1 MADQQE
7 QKTRRETCGGETVQ
21 MDISKIFGD
30 TDQDFGRLL
39 DSPGHHDFPEY
50 TTGQDSTRPELTQKP
65 PDKYKFR
72 KSIGRGGMKMV
83 LQVRDTDTAR
93 DVAMAVLPDAAI
105 RPRKDLRKF
114 IEEARITAALEH
126 PNIVPVHEIG
136 MDAAGAPYF
145 TMKLLRGE
153 TLASVL
159 ERLNRQDPEAL
170 ERYRLFHLLHIFI
183 KICNGISF
191 AHSKGVLHMDLKP
204 SNIQIG
210 EFGEVLVLD
219 WGLAKVMTRKNDPAL
234 SFCPFGDPE
243 PFFDGSTVTLDGVT
257 KGTPGYMAPEQAA
270 GQNSKLDEKSDI
282 YSLGAIL
289 YAILTWKNPL
299 DPENLQ
305 NMLQRTVYGNI
316 VPPRERAPERDIPS
330 ALEAVVQKAMRVNP
344 AERYNS
350 VEELR
355 EDVNAYIGG
364 FATDAEQATVI
375 KKSFLFAKRNL
386 LTFIPFSI
394 IVFLLIAALIYAT
407 QENALK
413 KAPWIPVYQQQFAPA
428 TPQQNLPN
436 VQSSDVSGY
445 LLVPQLTDQGI
456 LLQNGTMAVLPL
468 PSSNELRIDLSF
480 VCHNPDQ
487 PLSVFLKN
495 PYGAGYLLELWADQH
510 FFHRLSRVEP
520 NGQIRL
526 LHAVPESPSGNPEK
540 QRRHLCWI
548 INQDTHQISLQ
559 SGQVQKEIFNWEDFS
574 AGFTSPLNL
583 LEFRPGS
590 NPNEVLLTA

>member
-1 MADQQE
+1 MCETSRKCSKKTQRIKLISQKSEKEIKNSLLKFEYLPERMYFTNVIVKYIYLNLYRNHRVVPDAGECGVGGDFMGDQEKQNISPEMCAD
-7 QKTRRETCGGETVQ
+7 KTVQ

-39 DSPGHHDFPEY
+39 DSPGLYDFHDNTQPQPPRE
-50 TTGQDSTRPELTQKP
+50 SLTQKP

-105 RPRKDLRKF
+105 RPKKDLRKF
-114 IEEARITAALEH
+114 VEEARITASLEH

-153 TLASVL
+153 TLAAVL
-159 ERLNRQDPEAL
+159 ERLNKQDAEAL
-170 ERYRLFHLLHIFI
+170 ERYSLFHLLHIFI

-219 WGLAKVMTRKNDPAL
+219 WGLAKIISRKDEPSSSVCQGYDPGKV
-234 SFCPFGDPE
+234 FE
-243 PFFDGSTVTLDGVT
+243 GSTLTLDGIT

-299 DPENLQ
+299 DPENIED
-305 NMLQRTVYGNI
+305 MLQRTLYGYI

-330 ALEAVVQKAMRVNP
+330 ALEAVVQKAMNLNP

-386 LTFIPFSI
+386 ITFISVSI
-394 IVFLLIAALIYAT
+394 IIFLLLAVMIYAT
-407 QENALK
+407 QENAWK
-413 KAPWIPVYQQQFAPA
+413 KAPWIPVYQ
-428 TPQQNLPN
+428 
-436 VQSSDVSGY
+436 
-445 LLVPQLTDQGI
+445 
-456 LLQNGTMAVLPL
+456 
-468 PSSNELRIDLSF
+468 
-480 VCHNPDQ
+480 
-487 PLSVFLKN
+487 
-495 PYGAGYLLELWADQH
+495 
-510 FFHRLSRVEP
+510 
-520 NGQIRL
+520 
-526 LHAVPESPSGNPEK
+526 
-540 QRRHLCWI
+540 
-548 INQDTHQISLQ
+548 
-559 SGQVQKEIFNWEDFS
+559 
-574 AGFTSPLNL
+574 
-583 LEFRPGS
+583 
-590 NPNEVLLTA
+590 